1 MQDYKLTRSSPFR
14 PGIRVNTNDF
24 VGHEELIMDMIKR
37 VNPLLEGEVVSY
49 YIVGNRG
56 MGKSSLSYY
65 FSEILEKKFEIIPIY
80 ISNEGVSDLNTL
92 IVQIIETLLN
102 EISDKKWSKKIL
114 DFFGENVESV
124 GFLNFSFKLKPKSD
138 DYIESLVRHFDKFI
152 KDILDSIEDSNGLL
166 IIIDDV
172 NGLSENPDFA
182 NWFRRIYHEL
192 TFKYNNEIPLAFIIT
207 SFPEN
212 LNQLQVHNESFSRL
226 FNHFDL
232 SYLSMEDVKKF
243 YKNKFSSVEIGI
255 NDEVL
260 DLISK
265 YSYGMPLMMQEIGE
279 SIYWLC
285 DESKYIDLS
294 LALTGIKEA
303 NRRIYSKYLNPI
315 VIDDNYTYILEI
327 ISDNINGDDMTSFDI
342 NDFKDNLNN
351 EEKTVLDIFL
361 EIAIGN
367 QVITK
372 INQTNRFKFN
382 NPLYAIYL
390 KINKL

>member
-65 FSEILEKKFEIIPIY
+65 FSEILEKKFEIIPIH

-327 ISDNINGDDMTSFDI
+327 ISDNITGDDMTSFDI
-342 NDFKDNLNN
+342 IDFKDNLNN

>member
-65 FSEILEKKFEIIPIY
+65 FSEILEKKFEIIPIH